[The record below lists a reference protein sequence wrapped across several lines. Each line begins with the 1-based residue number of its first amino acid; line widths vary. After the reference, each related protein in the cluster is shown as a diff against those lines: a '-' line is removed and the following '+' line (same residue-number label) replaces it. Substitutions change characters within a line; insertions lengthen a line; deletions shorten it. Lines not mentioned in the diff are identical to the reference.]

1 MAGPS
6 LFAPSPAYAVRLND
20 ELRRVENI
28 PRRQW
33 SEEEAKDMA
42 EQLTELLK
50 THRGT
55 MSLRPVQATALAE
68 IGMRGGLFGIIRVG
82 AGKTIISLL
91 SASVAEAKRPV
102 LLIPAKLVE
111 KTQRD
116 MEALSRHWQIQKT
129 RIITYEWLGR
139 AQAADALDSYKP
151 DVIVCDEAHK
161 LKNKSAAVTRRVA
174 RYMKANPTTKMIV
187 MSGTIT
193 KRSLHDYVHL
203 IRWSLKTE
211 VPLPEGYNDLE
222 LWADALDERK
232 GMLRRAE
239 PGALRVLCN
248 PEENQ
253 MWPTNPREWARR
265 AYRRRLIDTS
275 GVVATQETSVDAS
288 IIVRYVEPPKSKA
301 IDEAFDH
308 LRKNWETP
316 DGWPL
321 ADALQVYRH
330 AREMALGFYYK
341 WEPRPPRA
349 WLDARKA
356 WCAFVRQ
363 TLSHSRSL
371 DSELQVKRQF
381 PNTPELREWERVRD
395 SFKPNTVPVWLD
407 TSVLDYCKA
416 WLATESGILWTE
428 HVFFAERLSKESGV
442 PYYGSGNVGD
452 AEKHHVEKPMILSIE
467 AGREGLNLQAWS
479 SNFIVSPP
487 PNGERW
493 EQLLGRTHRD
503 GQEADEVTFDVA
515 GFTIEQVESFWQA
528 RRDAEYVAAST
539 GSPQK
544 LLVAD
549 HDFPTVEDV
558 VHQGGG
564 RWRK

>member
-28 PRRQW
+28 PRRHW

-42 EQLTELLK
+42 VQLTELLK
-50 THRGT
+50 TKRGT
-55 MSLRPVQATALAE
+55 MTLRPVQATALAE
-68 IGMRGGLFGIIRVG
+68 IGMRGGLFGIIGVG

-91 SASVAEAKRPV
+91 SSVVSEAQRAV
-102 LLIPAKLVE
+102 LLIPAKLVA
-111 KTQRD
+111 KTKRD
-116 MEALSRHWQIQKT
+116 MDVLAIHWQIPKI

-139 AQAADALDSYKP
+139 AQAADALDSFKP
-151 DVIVCDEAHK
+151 DIIVCDEAHK

-174 RYMKANPTTKMIV
+174 RYMKANPTTKMV
-187 MSGTIT
+187 AMSGTIS

-265 AYRRRLIDTS
+265 AYRRRLVDTS
-275 GVVATQETSVDAS
+275 GVIATQQTSVDAS
-288 IIVRYVEPPKSKA
+288 IIITCIEPPPSKA

-308 LRKNWETP
+308 LRKTWELP

-321 ADALQVYRH
+321 TDALQVNRH
-330 AREMALGFYYK
+330 AREMALGFFYK
-341 WEPRPPRA
+341 WEPRPPRE
-349 WLDARKA
+349 WMDARKA
-356 WCAFVRQ
+356 WGQFVRE

-371 DSELQVKRQF
+371 DTEKQVKDQF
-381 PNTPELREWERVRD
+381 PNSPELLAWEAIQP
-395 SFKPNTVPVWLD
+395 SFVPNTVPVWFD
-407 TSVLDYCKA
+407 TSVLDYCKD
-416 WLATESGILWTE
+416 WLETETGILWVE
-428 HVFFAERLSKESGV
+428 HVLFAKRLSKETGV
-442 PYYGSGNVGD
+442 PYYGQGNAGD
-452 AEKHHVEKPMILSIE
+452 AEKHPPNKPFILSVA
-467 AGREGLNLQAWS
+467 AGLEGLNLQGWS
-479 SNFIVSPP
+479 SNLVISPP
-487 PNGERW
+487 PNNVQW
-493 EQLLGRTHRD
+493 EQLLGRTHRP
-503 GQEADEVTFDVA
+503 GQQADEVTFDVA
-515 GFTIEQVESFWQA
+515 GFAFEQVSAFWQA
-528 RRDAEYVAAST
+528 RRDAEYVSSSLGAQ
-539 GSPQK
+539 QK
-544 LLVAD
+544 ILLAD

-558 VHQGGG
+558 VHRGGG